1 MPLDYWEL
9 QINKL
14 GLQGT
19 LIKHISTKPDFD
31 DRLRTATTTSI
42 STTSEKFMYIDETI
56 VDQKIMFTSDGWE
69 DKVDKVVYVPSTLDI
84 NTRDLV
90 DSDKVILENNR
101 EYRVD
106 YVSSKSFFRSTYKK
120 AGLKEIKKGLI

>member
-19 LIKHISTKPDFD
+19 LIKHISTKPEFD

-42 STTSEKFMYIDETI
+42 STTSEKFMYVDETI

-69 DKVDKVVYVPSTLDI
+69 DKVDKVIYVPSTLDI

-120 AGLKEIKKGLI
+120 AGLREIKKGLI

>member
-56 VDQKIMFTSDGWE
+56 VDQKIMFTADGWE
-69 DKVDKVVYVPSTLDI
+69 DKVDKVIYVPSTLDI

-90 DSDKVILENNR
+90 DSDKVVLENNR

-120 AGLKEIKKGLI
+120 AGLREIKKGLI

>member
-42 STTSEKFMYIDETI
+42 STTSEKFMYVDETI

-69 DKVDKVVYVPSTLDI
+69 DKVDKVIYVPSTLDI

-90 DSDKVILENNR
+90 DSDKVVLENNR

-120 AGLKEIKKGLI
+120 AGLREIKKGLI